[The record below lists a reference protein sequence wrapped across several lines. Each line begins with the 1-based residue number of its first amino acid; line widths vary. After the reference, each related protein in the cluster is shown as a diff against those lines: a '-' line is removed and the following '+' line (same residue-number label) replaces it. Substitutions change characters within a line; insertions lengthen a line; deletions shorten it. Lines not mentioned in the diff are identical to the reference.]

1 MIGAIVD
8 APMWIDQVDGLVYAC
23 PDMSQVSAGVKV
35 KVQQTLC
42 PDQIESRYSGPNNK
56 NFER

>member
-35 KVQQTLC
+35 
-42 PDQIESRYSGPNNK
+42 
-56 NFER
+56 